1 MTMLTHE
8 EARRYMQ
15 AAADKRLSAQER
27 KALEAHLAEC
37 PECRA
42 YSVEIES
49 LQFTI
54 TRALRARWDRRRAPV
69 NLVKRAQVRA
79 RQYNNRKQVFRFANL
94 MAQVSSFVVLAAL
107 VMNVVQTQ
115 RFDVNRETTPTSAA
129 QPPVTRME
137 RSVPDF
143 ELASGNEITFL
154 ASDSTDNG
162 DYPVTLNSRML
173 PQ

>member
-8 EARRYMQ
+8 EARRSVQ
-15 AAADKRLSAQER
+15 AAADKRLGAPER
-27 KALEAHLAEC
+27 KALEVHLAEC

-79 RQYNNRKQVFRFANL
+79 RHYNTRKQAFHFANL

-107 VMNVVQTQ
+107 VVNLVQMQ
-115 RFDVNRETTPTSAA
+115 KFDVNRDTRPTSAA
-129 QPPVTRME
+129 GPPVTRIE
-137 RSVPDF
+137 RSIPDF
-143 ELASGNEITFL
+143 ELASENEVAFAL
-154 ASDSTDNG
+154 SDPTDSE
-162 DYPVTLNSRML
+162 DFPATLTNRSF